1 MRAQVDTPAC
11 QARLLHHL
19 VKEFFAEMDREAYP
33 HETSYSVLLNVVM
46 RLAYE
51 QHGEAGIDEVLQL
64 VCKLA
69 EGLERPHLRAVSG

>member
-1 MRAQVDTPAC
+1 ME
-11 QARLLHHL
+11 
-19 VKEFFAEMDREAYP
+19 KEVYP

-51 QHGEAGIDEVLQL
+51 QHGEAGIDEVLEL